1 MTYSIVARDPD
12 TGQLGLA
19 VQSHAFGVGRI
30 LHHVEPGV
38 GAVATQASVLVAHGD
53 RVLAAL
59 GRGAAPA
66 EALADSLALDEGAAM
81 RQVTAIDAAGRT
93 AAHTGETCIPF
104 AGHHRGHDWVVAG
117 NILAGEQVL
126 GAMVVTAEATNDL
139 PLARRLLAVLEAAE
153 RAGGDLRGRQSATM
167 VVAAEAATGDPL
179 VDLLVDVRVDDHH
192 DPLPELAR
200 LLGIAEAHH
209 ELERA
214 EHLLLDG
221 RADEA
226 VGRYEVALARLDDA
240 DEFHLWA
247 AIALVEAGRPDQAA
261 ALVAALHDRPDADRW
276 QAFTGRLVDAG
287 LLDARVAASWW

>member
-1 MTYSIVARDPD
+1 MTYSIVARDPE

-66 EALADSLALDEGAAM
+66 EALSDSLARDEGAAV

-93 AAHTGETCIPF
+93 AAHTGEGCIPF

-126 GAMVVTAEATNDL
+126 GAMVAAAEATTDL
-139 PLARRLLAVLEAAE
+139 PLARRMLAVLEAAE
-153 RAGGDLRGRQSATM
+153 SAGGDLRGRQSAAM
-167 VVAAEAATGDPL
+167 VVAAGASTGDPL
-179 VDLLVDVRVDDHH
+179 VDLPVDVRVDDHH

-200 LLGIAEAHH
+200 LLDIAEAHH

-214 EHLLLDG
+214 EHLLLAG

-226 VGRYEVALARLDDA
+226 VEHYEAVLARLDDA

-247 AIALVEAGRPDQAA
+247 ALALVEAGRPARAA
-261 ALVAALHDRPDADRW
+261 ELVAALHDRPDAERW
-276 QAFTGRLVDAG
+276 QVFTGRLVDAG
-287 LLDARVAASWW
+287 MLDARVAASWW